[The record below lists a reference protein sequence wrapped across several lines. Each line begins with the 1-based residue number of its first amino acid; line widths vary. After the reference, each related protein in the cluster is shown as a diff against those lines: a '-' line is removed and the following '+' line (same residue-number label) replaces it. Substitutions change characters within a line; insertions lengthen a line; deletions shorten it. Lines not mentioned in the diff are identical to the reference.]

1 MNSRKDLGQYF
12 TPGWARQEIVDQ
24 FYRFTTGD
32 LVCECSCG
40 DAGFLSAIEDN
51 IAAFG
56 VEIDPLHA
64 QTARLNTGR
73 LVIEGDFAT
82 VPLPQ
87 GITHI
92 ISNPPFKL
100 TVIDRF
106 LDRAHDILPEGGEVG
121 FILPAYALQT
131 AERVVNYG
139 KRFSLQTLVI
149 PRNIFADLRLPLT
162 FTRFHKSKKVW
173 AGFALFEQAAA
184 VQRMP
189 RHYRDLLEGS
199 AGSVWL
205 AVAQLAFQ
213 RLGGRA
219 TLDEL
224 YRELENARP
233 TATRWWKEKLRQTVR
248 RYNEIF
254 QPLDRGTYA
263 LRSSQAAVPL

>member
-1 MNSRKDLGQYF
+1 
-12 TPGWARQEIVDQ
+12 
-24 FYRFTTGD
+24 
-32 LVCECSCG
+32 
-40 DAGFLSAIEDN
+40 
-51 IAAFG
+51 
-56 VEIDPLHA
+56 
-64 QTARLNTGR
+64 
-73 LVIEGDFAT
+73 
-82 VPLPQ
+82 
-87 GITHI
+87 
-92 ISNPPFKL
+92 
-100 TVIDRF
+100 
-106 LDRAHDILPEGGEVG
+106 
-121 FILPAYALQT
+121 
-131 AERVVNYG
+131 
-139 KRFSLQTLVI
+139 
-149 PRNIFADLRLPLT
+149 
-162 FTRFHKSKKVW
+162 KVW